1 MGSKKIGRPKAPSF
15 VLNIIRT
22 KILQYRR
29 RYKTTSWNA
38 WTRLTKTKGF
48 KLLVEEF
55 YKHKNNKHYHI
66 KRLLENPEVQNKFYR
81 NNIIKDRRGILSL
94 VKTSPKDYLRYKK

>member
-1 MGSKKIGRPKAPSF
+1 MGSKKRGRPKADSF
-15 VLNIIRT
+15 VINIIRV
-22 KILQYRR
+22 KLLQYKR

-55 YKHKNNKHYHI
+55 YKHKANKNKTLWQFQIYSKMSNKCG
-66 KRLLENPEVQNKFYR
+66 KRN
-81 NNIIKDRRGILSL
+81 
-94 VKTSPKDYLRYKK
+94 PKDHQRPAKFVLF